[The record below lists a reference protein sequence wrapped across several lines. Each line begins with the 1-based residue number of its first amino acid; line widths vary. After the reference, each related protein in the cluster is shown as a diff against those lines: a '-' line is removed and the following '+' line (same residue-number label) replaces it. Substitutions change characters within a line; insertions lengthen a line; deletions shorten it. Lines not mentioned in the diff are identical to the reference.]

1 MTLLRFTN
9 CARNRVVFVCTQ
21 SRLVMFQG
29 RVFLVNREDIAD
41 LCRLELLTSSELP
54 KTHVVALI
62 NGEWEYWTAHVHFF
76 LMLEE
81 ENSKHFLLRLRWHL
95 HSSIR
100 KHVMTIQRW
109 WRFMFLC
116 RAFSLSLRRKSSF
129 VAVCSPAKVSL
140 PPVACAQSQPRP
152 QLIPSLRTHR

>member
-9 CARNRVVFVCTQ
+9 CARNRVVVVCTQ

-29 RVFLVNREDIAD
+29 RVFSVNREDVAD
-41 LCRLELLTSSELP
+41 VYKLELLTPSELP

-62 NGEWEYWTAHVHFF
+62 NGEWEYWTANVHFF

-81 ENSKHFLLRLRWHL
+81 DNSKHYLLRLRWHL

-100 KHVMTIQRW
+100 TYVMRIQRW
-109 WRFMFLC
+109 WRFTSLC
-116 RAFSLSLRRKSSF
+116 RAFALPLHRKSSF
-129 VAVCSPAKVSL
+129 FAVCSPANVSL
-140 PPVACAQSQPRP
+140 PPVACAQPRLRP
-152 QLIPSLRTHR
+152 QLRPCLRMHR